1 MCGGCL
7 AGGCG
12 GWVVVR
18 LTFVEVACCTGVFL
32 AGLEV
37 AGHTCPF
44 HSFLVVV
51 GRTCPFHER
60 FQLGVVRTQQ
70 LL

>member
-1 MCGGCL
+1 MF
-7 AGGCG
+7 
-12 GWVVVR
+12 VR

-32 AGLEV
+32 ADLEV

-44 HSFLVVV
+44 HSFLAVV

-60 FQLGVVRTQQ
+60 FQLGVGRTQQ